1 MEGQDTEQ
9 ELITTNQPL
18 LRVKITEG
26 GLDILEAEGV
36 ESVVMHMVTEWRA
49 RMDTLRA
56 DAVNTMERMRG
67 RGLEGLE
74 MPSRH

>member
-1 MEGQDTEQ
+1 MEEVKTGIVQVTD
-9 ELITTNQPL
+9 QPL

-26 GLDILEAEGV
+26 GLDVLEAEGV
-36 ESVVMHMVTEWRA
+36 ESMVMHLVTDWRA
-49 RMDTLRA
+49 RLDTLRA
-56 DAVNTMERMRG
+56 DAVTTMERMRG